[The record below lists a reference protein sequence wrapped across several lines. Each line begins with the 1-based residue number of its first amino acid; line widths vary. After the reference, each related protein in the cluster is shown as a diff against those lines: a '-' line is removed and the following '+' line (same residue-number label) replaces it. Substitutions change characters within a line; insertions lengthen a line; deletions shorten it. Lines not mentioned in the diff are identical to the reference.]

1 MHEFFS
7 FLKIVVFVIG
17 GLIAL
22 FLILLS
28 LGNSQFKIVVCRIF
42 EGFLY
47 SITGLIVL
55 YILNPIDLI
64 PDFIPVLGQLD
75 DAAGVIA
82 ALFSG
87 VAAIFTTIMRRKGT
101 DQLQIIKEADK
112 AHELHQRQLTHEEA
126 NSSAR
131 FVDAKNE
138 LE

>member
-7 FLKIVVFVIG
+7 FLKVVVIVIG

-22 FLILLS
+22 FLVLLS
-28 LGNSQFKIVVCRIF
+28 LGNSQFKNVVCRIF

-87 VAAIFTTIMRRKGT
+87 VAAIIMTIVRHKGAS
-101 DQLQIIKEADK
+101 QLETIKTINNEHALGNAKLVRDKPEALADIVS
-112 AHELHQRQLTHEEA
+112 A
-126 NSSAR
+126 N
-131 FVDAKNE
+131 DEIK
-138 LE
+138 